1 MVNSSKQKQ
10 YYYWVDNTKCI
21 ACILV
26 VLGHFWMSMVVSGI
40 SKENVIYDFT
50 IQSIY
55 TFHVPLF
62 FCLQWFFIPKPTEY
76 IQSKAGAKMFYI
88 NF

>member
-55 TFHVPLF
+55 TFKFRRALF
-62 FCLQWFFIPKPTEY
+62 HIYFDYLLDESSFLKQC
-76 IQSKAGAKMFYI
+76 
-88 NF
+88 

>member
-62 FCLQWFFIPKPTEY
+62 FVCSGFFIPKNQPSTYNQKLEQKCF
-76 IQSKAGAKMFYI
+76 I
-88 NF
+88 

>member
-40 SKENVIYDFT
+40 LKENVIYDFT

-62 FCLQWFFIPKPTEY
+62 AVVFYTKNPTEY
-76 IQSKAGAKMFYI
+76 IQSKAGTKMFYI

>member
-26 VLGHFWMSMVVSGI
+26 VLGRFWMSMVVSGI
-40 SKENVIYDFT
+40 SEENVIYDFT

-62 FCLQWFFIPKPTEY
+62 LFAVVFIPK
-76 IQSKAGAKMFYI
+76 IQPSTYNQKLEQKCFI
-88 NF
+88 